1 MSRHPSLLVH
11 RSSQFAVSSRRAQAR
26 SIRLATALAAAI
38 LVSPLAGCATS
49 THLRPAE
56 LQRIAGRTYVI
67 VGASSGFGKGVALR
81 LGQQR
86 ANVVLAARRTE
97 LLEQIATEIRASGG
111 NALVVTT
118 DIGKPED
125 VDALAKAAVARF
137 GRVDVW
143 MNVAGVGAIGRFWDI
158 PVQDY
163 SRLIDTDVK
172 GVIYGSH
179 AALRQFIAQGQG
191 TLINVGSIDSEV
203 PLAYQSVYAASKA
216 SVLSLARS
224 VNQEIRHAGYSRTIK
239 ISTIMPWA
247 ADTPWWPHA
256 ANYSGC
262 APRMALMDGPDKVV
276 EAMIWA
282 SFHPR
287 EELPVGWKAQASYSM
302 HHIFPDLTERI
313 SANVQR
319 AELQKAS
326 PAPQTSGSLHGPM
339 AEGTTVEG
347 GIRDRMEAEDRQK
360 QRCPQPTSR
369 R

>member
-1 MSRHPSLLVH
+1 MTRIL
-11 RSSQFAVSSRRAQAR
+11 SSRYV
-26 SIRLATALAAAI
+26 LGKLVFLAAASMA
-38 LVSPLAGCATS
+38 VPLGGCATS
-49 THLRPAE
+49 THLGSSD
-56 LQRIAGRTYVI
+56 LKRIPGRTYVI

-81 LGQQR
+81 LGKER

-97 LLEQIATEIRASGG
+97 LLEQIATDIRTAGG

-118 DIGKPED
+118 DVSKAED
-125 VDALAKAAVARF
+125 VDALAKAAVGRF
-137 GRVDVW
+137 GRIDVW
-143 MNVAGVGAIGRFWDI
+143 MNVAGVGAIGRFWEI

-163 SRLIDTDVK
+163 SRLIDTNVK

-179 AALRQFIAQGQG
+179 AALLQFIAQGQG
-191 TLINVGSIDSEV
+191 TLVNVGSVDSEV

-224 VNQEIRHAGYSRTIK
+224 VNQEIRHAGYARTIK

-256 ANYSGC
+256 ANYSGH
-262 APRMALMDGPDKVV
+262 APRMAMMDPPDKVV

-282 SFHPR
+282 SLHPR

-302 HHIFPDLTERI
+302 HHVLPDLTERI

-319 AELQKAS
+319 AELNKAS
-326 PAPQTSGSLHGPM
+326 PEPATPGSLYRPM
-339 AEGTTVEG
+339 REGTSVDG
-347 GIRDRMEAEDRQK
+347 GIRARMKAEDEAREH
-360 QRCPQPTSR
+360 RP
-369 R
+369 